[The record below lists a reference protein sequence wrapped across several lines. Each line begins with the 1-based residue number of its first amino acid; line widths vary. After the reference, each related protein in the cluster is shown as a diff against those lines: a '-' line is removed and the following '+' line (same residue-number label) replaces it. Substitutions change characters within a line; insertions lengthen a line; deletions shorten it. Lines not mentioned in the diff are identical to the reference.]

1 MDPWHI
7 ASAASSAIAAFVLA
21 AIVLHPQIHEGLIVK
36 SGLVVAILSLVGT
49 AMLTLSGSEDWSAY
63 WRAGFSLRVGLAVA
77 CVGILLRARRLGC
90 LSRQRKQQQ
99 QSREATRRWLYQITE
114 PMHDLAHLFRDERDV
129 SPAKTTSRSD
139 A

>member
-7 ASAASSAIAAFVLA
+7 ASAASSVVAAFVLA
-21 AIVLHPQIHEGLIVK
+21 AIVLHPQIHEGMVVK

-49 AMLTLSGSEDWSAY
+49 AMLTLSGSQDWSAY
-63 WRAGFSLRVGLAVA
+63 WRAGFSLRLGLAVA
-77 CVGILLRARRLGC
+77 CVGILLRARRLGSI
-90 LSRQRKQQQ
+90 SRQRKQQER
-99 QSREATRRWLYQITE
+99 SRQATRRWLYQITE

-129 SPAKTTSRSD
+129 SRETTTRSK